1 MVRHTVDR
9 VVSKVVPWTVVDVVS
24 VMTAAVELPVAPSP
38 SAVLVVA
45 AAPSPAGH
53 RFVNKNRIR

>member
-9 VVSKVVPWTVVDVVS
+9 VVSNVVPWTVVDVVS
-24 VMTAAVELPVAPSP
+24 VMAATVELPVAPIP

-45 AAPSPAGH
+45 AASPAGH
-53 RFVNKNRIR
+53 RFVNKKCST